1 MISKSLL
8 LFLLLLITLN
18 CLAQFNDTTHHYVNF
33 NSSGS
38 INKTNDGSSYLLNN
52 SLKFGLRKKSIAAN
66 FNNNWIYGKSN
77 NDITNN
83 DFTSSLDFDVFAGD
97 SARFYYWGLA
107 NYTTSVSLRINDQLQ
122 AGGGVAYY
130 FVNKKNAMFNVSDGI
145 LYDRGNLFL
154 DDDTHDV
161 YDTYRNSFRIL
172 FKFMIKDIIVLDGSD
187 FIQNSFTRRSDY
199 IVRSTTNLSVKLRK
213 WLSFTTSF
221 TYNRMNRTNR
231 ENSLLSYG
239 LTAEKY
245 F

>member
-1 MISKSLL
+1 MSFKNLL
-8 LFLLLLITLN
+8 LFLFLLITQS

-33 NSSGS
+33 ASSGS

-52 SLKFGLRKKSIAAN
+52 TLKFGLKRKYIAAN

-83 DFTSSLDFDVFAGD
+83 DFSTSLDFDVFRGD
-97 SARFYYWGLA
+97 SARLYYWGLA
-107 NYTTSVSLRINDQLQ
+107 NYVTSVSLRINNQLQ
-122 AGGGVAYY
+122 AGGGLAYY
-130 FVNKKNAMFNVSDGI
+130 FVKKQNAMFNVSDGL
-145 LYDRGNLFL
+145 LYDRGDLFL

-161 YDTYRNSFRIL
+161 YNTYRNSFRIL
-172 FKFMIKDIIVLDGSD
+172 FKFVIKDIIVLDGSD

-213 WLSFTTSF
+213 WLSFTTTF
-221 TYNRMNRTNR
+221 TYNRMNRTSR